1 MINKTD
7 DDQKDDWNDAKRS
20 INNTKEENE
29 KLVRCHMG
37 CCCYNYRNKKIDLTY
52 RSKMTARS
60 PPSTLYKHSCILQPI
75 TPAATENC
83 APLLASASMAIF

>member
-29 KLVRCHMG
+29 KLVRCHIG
-37 CCCYNYRNKKIDLTY
+37 CCCYNYRKQKNRFNVPIKDDCTLT
-52 RSKMTARS
+52 TVNV
-60 PPSTLYKHSCILQPI
+60 I
-75 TPAATENC
+75 
-83 APLLASASMAIF
+83 

>member
-29 KLVRCHMG
+29 KLVRCHMAAVVIIIG
-37 CCCYNYRNKKIDLTY
+37 NKKIDLTY

>member
-1 MINKTD
+1 
-7 DDQKDDWNDAKRS
+7 
-20 INNTKEENE
+20 
-29 KLVRCHMG
+29 
-37 CCCYNYRNKKIDLTY
+37 
-52 RSKMTARS
+52 MTARS